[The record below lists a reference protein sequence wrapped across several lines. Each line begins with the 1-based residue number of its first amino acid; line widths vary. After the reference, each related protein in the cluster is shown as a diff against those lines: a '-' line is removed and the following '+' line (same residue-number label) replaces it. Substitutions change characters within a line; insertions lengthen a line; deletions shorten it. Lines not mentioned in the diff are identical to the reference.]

1 MHAIVLYEEDIVV
14 DKVGDQLIIVK
25 KLSTKNKLIKKLLK
39 SNIYNKSICPQR
51 NNQRQT
57 EVQLLLIFLTLIQT
71 SLVLQSQN

>member
-39 SNIYNKSICPQR
+39 SNIYNKSICPHR

>member
-39 SNIYNKSICPQR
+39 SNIYNKSIRPHR

>member
-39 SNIYNKSICPQR
+39 SNIYNKSIRPQR

-57 EVQLLLIFLTLIQT
+57 EVRLLLIFLTLVQT
-71 SLVLQSQN
+71 SLDLQSQN